1 MLQIN
6 HRCKYCCE
14 NFSRLSQLEKHIL
27 RKHNIVLPRSN
38 NEETTPKKTIDKK
51 NQKIEE
57 MEKQQQERCVD
68 HEFIDINIEYEVLD
82 ELFENQKDE
91 EEPPKTMRTIN
102 KHLTENINIKKA
114 KDIDFTLETLVGKKS
129 QLVLETERIKTK
141 YYSPITWLNLFVNT
155 KLLNTCVQR
164 EDLNIGI
171 PVHQEGYKPTKI
183 SSTTAFQ
190 EKIKSFPD
198 VGADFQIMIGFYYDD
213 FESTSTF
220 SLGGLY
226 MFIDNLDFSWRLK
239 DQTIFLI
246 SLFPGKTN
254 INNILRR
261 LPLLEDLE
269 KLKMGIS
276 LGGKKIQALVSCF
289 VGDTRESLPAR
300 GRLQP
305 GGLFACPMCKFKLGS
320 DEFTDSTAK
329 KEPRTKIETTKIQKD
344 MIKDFSN
351 VDNNIYRY
359 RKIHQK
365 EKNRSK
371 ITI

>member
-91 EEPPKTMRTIN
+91 EEPPKFRKFQFAFDEHWIDFYLLTLETKISSRIAERVLVYINRFFIPKSGNPLPKTMRTIN

-239 DQTIFLI
+239 DQTIFSDLFI
-246 SLFPGKTN
+246 SW
-254 INNILRR
+254 
-261 LPLLEDLE
+261 
-269 KLKMGIS
+269 
-276 LGGKKIQALVSCF
+276 
-289 VGDTRESLPAR
+289 
-300 GRLQP
+300 
-305 GGLFACPMCKFKLGS
+305 
-320 DEFTDSTAK
+320 
-329 KEPRTKIETTKIQKD
+329 
-344 MIKDFSN
+344 
-351 VDNNIYRY
+351 
-359 RKIHQK
+359 
-365 EKNRSK
+365 
-371 ITI
+371 